1 MKGIILAG
9 GSGTRLAPLT
19 NIVCKQLLP
28 VYDKPM
34 IYYPLSILMKAGI
47 KDILIIST
55 KRDIVK
61 FKELF
66 SNGEKL
72 GINLQYEV
80 QKRPNGIAEAFIIG
94 KEFIK
99 DESVTLIL
107 GDNIFYGKQFE
118 ESLKENIDLQSGGK
132 IFGYKVKHPES
143 YGVIEFDENKKVL
156 SIEEKP
162 VNPKSDY
169 IIPGIY
175 IYDNSVI
182 KKAENL
188 KPSKR
193 NELEITDISNM
204 YLKENNLSV
213 EILSE
218 ENTWYDTGTCNSLL
232 EAENFIQKEQKETGK
247 YIGCIEEIAY
257 KNSWITKE
265 QLLKSAKTLL
275 KTEYGKYLLKIVNE

>member
-132 IFGYKVKHPES
+132 IFGCKVKHPES

>member
-1 MKGIILAG
+1 MKGTILAG

-80 QKRPNGIAEAFIIG
+80 QKRPNVIAEAFIIG

-132 IFGYKVKHPES
+132 IFGCKVKHPES

>member
-34 IYYPLSILMKAGI
+34 IYYPLSTLMKVGI

-55 KRDIVK
+55 EKDIVK

-66 SNGEKL
+66 SNGENL
-72 GINLQYEV
+72 GINLQYKIQE
-80 QKRPNGIAEAFIIG
+80 KSNGIAEAFVIG
-94 KEFIK
+94 REFIK
-99 DESVTLIL
+99 NESVVLIL

-118 ESLKENIDLQSGGK
+118 ESLKENINLQSGGK
-132 IFGYKVKHPES
+132 IFGYKVKNPEN
-143 YGVIEFDENKKVL
+143 YGVIEFDENKRVL

-204 YLKENNLSV
+204 YLKENNLSM

-218 ENTWYDTGTCNSLL
+218 ENTWYDTGTCDSLL

-275 KTEYGKYLLKIVNE
+275 KTGYGKYLLKIVNE